1 MTVMLPSLLRR
12 AFVLVLALLPVA
24 AQTHPHIF
32 VDTTLRLVTD
42 DSGRIS
48 GVEVVWTY
56 DELFSLLILED
67 MGLDSDYDGVLTPP
81 ELAQLQGF
89 DMNWIEGYHGDL
101 FASRNGDDLTL
112 GPPQPRSTEFGDGK
126 ITSVHFRTISAPGDK
141 VTLRAFDPTFYTAYD
156 LTGGVAA
163 PDGCEV
169 RINRPDL
176 DAAYAAVEEKLE
188 DMPPDPEDYPPVGD
202 LFADTVIV
210 TCD

>member
-1 MTVMLPSLLRR
+1 MTLIHRLTPR
-12 AFVLVLALLPVA
+12 LVSALALALVPVA

-42 DSGRIS
+42 DSGQIS
-48 GVEVVWTY
+48 GVEVVWRY

-67 MGLDSDYDGVLTPP
+67 MGLDSDYDGVLTAP

-89 DMNWIEGYHGDL
+89 DMQWIEGYHGDL
-101 FASRNGDDLTL
+101 FATRDGADLTL
-112 GPPQPRSTEFGDGK
+112 GPPQPRGTAFDDGK
-126 ITSVHFRTISAPGDK
+126 ITSVHFRTIAAPGRK
-141 VTLRAFDPTFYTAYD
+141 VTLRAYDPTFYTAYD

-163 PDGCEV
+163 PEGCEV

-176 DAAYAAVEEKLE
+176 NAAYAAVEEKLK
-188 DMPPDPEDYPPVGD
+188 DMPPDPDEYPPVGD

-210 TCD
+210 TCG

>member
-1 MTVMLPSLLRR
+1 MIVIFRPMMRSAAAL
-12 AFVLVLALLPVA
+12 ALALLPGLA
-24 AQTHPHIF
+24 PAHPHIF

-42 DSGRIS
+42 DSGQIT

-67 MGLDSDYDGVLTPP
+67 MGLDTDYDGVLTSP
-81 ELAQLQGF
+81 ELEQLQGF

-101 FASRNGDDLTL
+101 FASRDGADLSL
-112 GPPQPRSTEFGDGK
+112 GPPQPRSTAFDDGK
-126 ITSVHFRTISAPGDK
+126 ITSVHFRTIAAPGEK
-141 VTLRAFDPTFYTAYD
+141 VTLRAYDPTFYTAYD

-163 PDGCEV
+163 PEGCEV

-176 DAAYAAVEEKLE
+176 DAAYAAVEEELK

-202 LFADTVIV
+202 LFADTVVV
-210 TCD
+210 TCG